1 MLVNFVYL
9 SKEPDLSFID
19 LFYCLFIL
27 YFTYF
32 YSHTHTGDSGG
43 DPLSHTHWGLRRR
56 PPLSHTR
63 WGLRSS
69 PACWHPAW
77 RGPGG
82 RLAGHRSSHP
92 APPRSSPAPPS
103 GGGVGTWS
111 PQCLSSENTPC
122 LPGSYCLSLLPVTSQ
137 RCVHTLAW
145 VEVWFHCVFRGLSA
159 SSLFLGLQILS
170 SSLQLDILLLLSVYL
185 IALLFQLIRS
195 CSEPVILTVVSS
207 IALCWLLTLVVL
219 RSAEH
224 Y

>member
-1 MLVNFVYL
+1 MDSTSGLEARYTA
-9 SKEPDLSFID
+9 PA
-19 LFYCLFIL
+19 
-27 YFTYF
+27 FTEATKREDSLALPLETPLPHTHWGLRRRPPLTHTLGTQEETP
-32 YSHTHTGDSGG
+32 SHTHTGDSGG

-137 RCVHTLAW
+137 RCVHTLA
-145 VEVWFHCVFRGLSA
+145 
-159 SSLFLGLQILS
+159 
-170 SSLQLDILLLLSVYL
+170 
-185 IALLFQLIRS
+185 
-195 CSEPVILTVVSS
+195 
-207 IALCWLLTLVVL
+207 
-219 RSAEH
+219 
-224 Y
+224 